1 VIALFLAL
9 SFGAALVGSQFMPG
23 AWYAEIAKPSW
34 NPPSWVFGPVWTVL
48 YVLMAVA
55 AWLVWR
61 AGGGW
66 RGAAVPLGLWLVQL
80 VLNAA
85 WSWLFFG
92 QRRMDL
98 ALVEIVVLWA
108 AILGCV
114 VLFWRVRPLAGG
126 LMLPY
131 LACVGFAAV
140 LNGTLWAM
148 NR

>member
-1 VIALFLAL
+1 MILVFLAL

-23 AWYAEIAKPSW
+23 AWYAEIVKPSW

-66 RGAAVPLGLWLVQL
+66 RGAAVPLSLWLVQL
-80 VLNAA
+80 VLNAG

-92 QRRMDL
+92 QRRIDL
-98 ALVEIVVLWA
+98 ALVEITVLWLT
-108 AILGCV
+108 ILGCV
-114 VLFWRVRPLAGG
+114 LLFWRVRPLAAG

-131 LACVGFAAV
+131 LGWVAFAAV
-140 LNGTLWAM
+140 LNGTLWSL

>member
-1 VIALFLAL
+1 MILFFLAL

-23 AWYAEIAKPSW
+23 AWYAEIVKPSW

-66 RGAAVPLGLWLVQL
+66 RGAAVPLSLWLVQL
-80 VLNAA
+80 VLNAG

-92 QRRMDL
+92 QRRIDL
-98 ALVEIVVLWA
+98 ALVEITVLWLT
-108 AILGCV
+108 ILGCV
-114 VLFWRVRPLAGG
+114 LLFWRVRPLAAG

-131 LACVGFAAV
+131 LGWVAFAAV
-140 LNGTLWAM
+140 LNGTLWSL